1 MKWSESHS
9 IVSDSL
15 WPHELY
21 SSWTSPGLN
30 TGVGSLSLLQGIFPT
45 QGLNPGLLHYRW
57 ILYQLSHKGSPRI
70 LEWVA
75 YPFFSGSSPPRNWT
89 RVCCIASRFFTN
101 WTIREAPKK
110 VIFTGNFRSNLYR
123 MTQWSLFLFTCLR
136 CLMNAAE
143 FTSSLQR
150 MNKKI
155 LFFLRW
161 TGSSHKESSMTDI
174 NMVGFPGGFLSQ
186 QSKTFCW
193 FQPHL
198 AKTSHINNSD
208 NYGEI
213 NCYFIL
219 IL

>member
-9 IVSDSL
+9 VVSDSL

-21 SSWTSPGLN
+21 GPWTSPGPN
-30 TGVGSLSLLQGIFPT
+30 TGVGSLFLLQGIFPT
-45 QGLNPGLLHYRW
+45 QGSNPGLLHYRW
-57 ILYQLSHKGSPRI
+57 TLYQLSHKRSQRI

-75 YPFFSGSSPPRNWT
+75 YPFFSGFSPPRNWT
-89 RVCCIASRFFTN
+89 GLCCIAGRFFTI
-101 WTIREAPKK
+101 WIIREAPEK
-110 VIFTGNFRSNLYR
+110 VIFTRNFRSNLYR
-123 MTQWSLFLFTCLR
+123 MAQWPLFLFTCLR

-174 NMVGFPGGFLSQ
+174 NMVGFPGRFLSQ

-213 NCYFIL
+213 NCYFLL

>member
-1 MKWSESHS
+1 MLGEGRNEKWLLMGMLFFIILFFIDVWKMKVKVAQWC
-9 IVSDSL
+9 
-15 WPHELY
+15 
-21 SSWTSPGLN
+21 
-30 TGVGSLSLLQGIFPT
+30 PT
-45 QGLNPGLLHYRW
+45 LCDQA
-57 ILYQLSHKGSPRI
+57 RI

-75 YPFFSGSSPPRNWT
+75 FPFSRGSSQPRGQT
-89 RVCCIASRFFTN
+89 QVSCIASRFFTN

-110 VIFTGNFRSNLYR
+110 VIFTRNFRSNLYR
-123 MTQWSLFLFTCLR
+123 MTQWSLFLFTRLR